1 MGCGSSSESLD
12 VPMIEV
18 IVEKT
23 TDESEPVEE
32 GPLEICQ
39 AGS

>member
-23 TDESEPVEE
+23 TESEPVEE
-32 GPLEICQ
+32 SPLEICQ